1 MVVRVRLIQNM
12 ALGVLAFTIVLGL
25 IFLVGFALVLNLYW
39 PVAALVL
46 WGVIVRQA
54 REIDKLRHD
63 MAQLRRGIDEEL
75 ERTKG

>member
-1 MVVRVRLIQNM
+1 MLVRVRLIQNM
-12 ALGVLAFTIVLGL
+12 ALGVLAFAIVLGL

-63 MAQLRRGIDEEL
+63 IAQLRRVIDEEL
-75 ERTKG
+75 ERTEG

>member
-1 MVVRVRLIQNM
+1 M

-63 MAQLRRGIDEEL
+63 MAQLRRVIDEEL

>member
-1 MVVRVRLIQNM
+1 MLVRVRLIQNM
-12 ALGVLAFTIVLGL
+12 ALGILAFTIVLGL

-63 MAQLRRGIDEEL
+63 MAQLRRVIDEEL
-75 ERTKG
+75 ERAKG